1 MVDYIATKNLDH
13 PFTKWTKRY
22 MCAYKLHV
30 KHYLFFEE
38 TTEEGSSTFYHLLEG
53 TTLRFFFDG

>member
-38 TTEEGSSTFYHLLEG
+38 TTEEGSSTFYQLLY
-53 TTLRFFFDG
+53 